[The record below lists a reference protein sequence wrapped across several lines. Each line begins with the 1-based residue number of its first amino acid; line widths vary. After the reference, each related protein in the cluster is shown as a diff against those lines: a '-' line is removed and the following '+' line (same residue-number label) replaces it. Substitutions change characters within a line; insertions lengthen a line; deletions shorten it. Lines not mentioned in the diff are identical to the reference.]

1 MCGFLIADRTETS
14 VNNILAIDQMAY
26 RGLSA
31 YKGYKQWKNYD
42 LVHIALPMIDPDP
55 EVAIQPIQSKD
66 EAPSMFVGEVF
77 NYKDFADGSFKSD
90 AHMIHH
96 LNYWG
101 EFENLVHQFDGFWSF
116 ITFLRDEPLVYTDFL
131 SIKPVYYRTDI
142 TAIASEPEV
151 LKQYGSVTPNHLFHS
166 NVSKWGYDPTGGTP
180 WNEIKQVKPGHYVYQ
195 GEEFPYWNWDQVE
208 YTNLY
213 DDLSKSVKLRLGG
226 FREAAILLSGG
237 LDSTIIYQLAI
248 DQELDITAIHVNN
261 HENDYVNLLNCNL
274 IEVNLEDV
282 SNTYAIEVHQSPVDL
297 GSVRPQIAMAQ
308 ALRELGFF
316 NVLTGDG
323 ADELF
328 GGYTRAK
335 EYDSQYSDVFC
346 ELPFYHLPK
355 LDRTMMRSTVEL
367 RAPFLAPSVIKHGL
381 NTPYEERNGE
391 KKRLKSEF
399 KDIVPKLILDRDKHP
414 LKTDEIRNDP
424 MRQRQVNHSIW
435 QGVMSQDFREEQR
448 RVTDLNWDGYE

>member
-1 MCGFLIADRTETS
+1 
-14 VNNILAIDQMAY
+14 
-26 RGLSA
+26 
-31 YKGYKQWKNYD
+31 
-42 LVHIALPMIDPDP
+42 
-55 EVAIQPIQSKD
+55 
-66 EAPSMFVGEVF
+66 
-77 NYKDFADGSFKSD
+77 
-90 AHMIHH
+90 
-96 LNYWG
+96 
-101 EFENLVHQFDGFWSF
+101 
-116 ITFLRDEPLVYTDFL
+116 
-131 SIKPVYYRTDI
+131 
-142 TAIASEPEV
+142 
-151 LKQYGSVTPNHLFHS
+151 
-166 NVSKWGYDPTGGTP
+166 
-180 WNEIKQVKPGHYVYQ
+180 
-195 GEEFPYWNWDQVE
+195 
-208 YTNLY
+208 
-213 DDLSKSVKLRLGG
+213 
-226 FREAAILLSGG
+226 
-237 LDSTIIYQLAI
+237 
-248 DQELDITAIHVNN
+248 
-261 HENDYVNLLNCNL
+261 
-274 IEVNLEDV
+274 
-282 SNTYAIEVHQSPVDL
+282 
-297 GSVRPQIAMAQ
+297 MAQ
-308 ALRELGFF
+308 ALRELGFY